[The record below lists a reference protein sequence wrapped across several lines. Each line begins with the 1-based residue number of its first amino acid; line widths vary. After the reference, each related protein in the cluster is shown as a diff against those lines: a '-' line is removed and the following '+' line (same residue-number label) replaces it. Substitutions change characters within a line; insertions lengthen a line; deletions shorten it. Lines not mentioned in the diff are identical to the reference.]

1 MMSFRHTFKFKANKL
16 LFLYKKK
23 SEKMFKYR
31 LPPMCAI
38 IFYLKQTRQLVAPPR
53 LETVKNKNVEAAKK

>member
-1 MMSFRHTFKFKANKL
+1 
-16 LFLYKKK
+16 
-23 SEKMFKYR
+23 MFKYR